1 MIKRTMLALVL
12 LAALLAGCSSGPDYK
27 IDVTKPLYFQKDKAM
42 PFEMKVLEN
51 KKAVKGL
58 KVSVE
63 LSMASMDHG
72 SYKAKLTEGKAGTY
86 AGNIQLEMPGKYEAA
101 FTLEKG
107 GEKTEKIINFDVKK
121 PQGVASINGKWI
133 TNDDLA
139 FYRFINQLQLE
150 INRESA
156 KKQYNGK
163 QLEEELTY
171 LKSQEKVL
179 DDKNQLLTQI
189 IRMRSMAM
197 LAEEK
202 GHKADPAKVEQQ
214 IQKVRN
220 QYNQYTSAKKLIKEY
235 GEEKF
240 WAKERKQYQSIV
252 LIQQVQEDL
261 LDEAKKDNPKAGD
274 QEVYYEAQQKYE
286 DLLVSQVNSLKIVI
300 L

>member
-1 MIKRTMLALVL
+1 MIKRIMLALAL
-12 LAALLAGCSSGPDYK
+12 LAALLTGCSSGPNYK
-27 IDVTKPLYFQKDKAM
+27 IDMTKPLYFQKDKAM
-42 PFEMKVLEN
+42 PFEIKVLEN
-51 KKAVKGL
+51 KKTVKGL
-58 KVSVE
+58 KVTVE
-63 LSMASMDHG
+63 FSMANMDHG
-72 SYKAKLTEGKAGTY
+72 SHKAKLTEGKAGTY
-86 AGNIQLEMPGKYEAA
+86 AGNIQLAMPGKYEAA

-107 GEKTEKIINFDVKK
+107 GEKTEKIINLNVKK
-121 PQGVASINGKWI
+121 PQGIASINGKWI

-156 KKQYNGK
+156 KKQYRGK

-171 LKSQEKVL
+171 LKSQEKML

-189 IRMRSMAM
+189 IRLRSMAM

-202 GHKADPAKVEQQ
+202 GHKVDPANVEQE

-220 QYNQYTSAKKLIKEY
+220 QYSQYTSVKRLIKGY

-240 WAKERKQYQSIV
+240 WTKERKQYQSIV
-252 LIQQVQEDL
+252 LIQQVQKDL
-261 LDEAKKDNPKAGD
+261 IAQAKKDNPKAGD

>member
-1 MIKRTMLALVL
+1 MMKRMMLALVL
-12 LAALLAGCSSGPDYK
+12 LVAMLTGCSTGPDYK
-27 IDVTKPLYFQKDKAM
+27 IEVTKPLYFQKDKAM
-42 PFEMKVLEN
+42 PFEIKVTEN
-51 KKAVKGL
+51 KKTVKGL

-63 LSMASMDHG
+63 LSMTTMDHG
-72 SYKAKLTEGKAGTY
+72 SYQAKLIEGKDGTY
-86 AGNIQLEMPGKYEAA
+86 FGNIQLEMTGKYEAA

-107 GEKTEKIINFDVKK
+107 GDKTEKVIDLEVKK

-133 TNDDLA
+133 TNEDLA
-139 FYRFINQLQLE
+139 FYRLINQLQLE

-171 LKSQEKVL
+171 LKSQEKML

-189 IRMRSMAM
+189 IRLRSMEM

-202 GHKADPAKVEQQ
+202 GHKADAAVVEQQ
-214 IQKVRN
+214 IEKVRK
-220 QYNQYTSAKKLIKEY
+220 QYNQYTSAKKLIKKY
-235 GEEKF
+235 GEDKF

-252 LIQQVQEDL
+252 LIQQVQKDL
-261 LDEAKKDNPKAGD
+261 IAQAKKDSPKAGD
-274 QEVYYEAQQKYE
+274 QEIYYEAQQKYE
-286 DLLVSQVNSLKIVI
+286 DLLVSQIDSLKIVI

>member
-1 MIKRTMLALVL
+1 MIKRTMLALFL

-27 IDVTKPLYFQKDKAM
+27 IEVTKPLYFQKDKAM

-63 LSMASMDHG
+63 LSMANMDHG

-107 GEKTEKIINFDVKK
+107 GEKTEKIINLDVKK

-171 LKSQEKVL
+171 LKSQEKML

-261 LDEAKKDNPKAGD
+261 LAQAKKDNPKAGD

>member
-1 MIKRTMLALVL
+1 MIKRIMLALVL

-27 IDVTKPLYFQKDKAM
+27 IDITKPHYFQKDKAM

-51 KKAVKGL
+51 KKPVKGL
-58 KVSVE
+58 KVTVE
-63 LSMASMDHG
+63 LSMANMDHG

-107 GEKTEKIINFDVKK
+107 SEKTEKIVNLDVKK

-156 KKQYNGK
+156 KKQYSGK
-163 QLEEELTY
+163 QLEDELTY
-171 LKSQEKVL
+171 LKSQEKML

-189 IRMRSMAM
+189 IRLRSMAM

-202 GHKADPAKVEQQ
+202 GHKADPANVEQQ

-220 QYNQYTSAKKLIKEY
+220 QYSQYTSAKKLIKEY

-252 LIQQVQEDL
+252 LIQQVQKDL
-261 LDEAKKDNPKAGD
+261 IAQAKKDNPKAGD

>member
-27 IDVTKPLYFQKDKAM
+27 IEVTKPLYFQKDKAM

-63 LSMASMDHG
+63 LSMANMDHG

-171 LKSQEKVL
+171 LKSQEKML